1 MTDRKIG
8 DIIRSLPTDDKQT
21 YSKIDLDMF
30 KKKPRREEYSDSDSD
45 SDSDD
50 DSVLS
55 DDLKQPS
62 LWYELKSTFIAS
74 VLFAILSIESVDE
87 LISKTG
93 LDTTKLFLLKIFI
106 FAILYFILRYR
117 FM

>member
-8 DIIRSLPTDDKQT
+8 DVIRFLPTDDKQT
-21 YSKIDLDMF
+21 YSKKDLEMF
-30 KKKPRREEYSDSDSD
+30 KKKSKREEYIDSDSDSD
-45 SDSDD
+45 SDSDNE
-50 DSVLS
+50 SVLS

-74 VLFAILSIESVDE
+74 VLFALLSIESVDE

-93 LDTTKLFLLKIFI
+93 LDGTKLFLLKIFI
-106 FAILYFILRYR
+106 FAILY
-117 FM
+117 